1 MVKNLPTLFSKA
13 SSSSSSSNE
22 LAETANPKPV
32 ELSSSMYSADRK
44 VSNASILTTS
54 TVSSNSSDS
63 SYSVKISKFLLAQNK
78 INEDM
83 EHPHLSCN
91 HRRSCGSIDVTGV
104 LSKASVVGLLDR
116 ADQDTRIKNQLMRKR
131 TSFSQLVPQ
140 APSEKSPNQSNIKI
154 IMNSEE
160 EEEHKASSL
169 NSSQLES
176 KLQANASFLR
186 PDNRQYRSN
195 SCSGASLGI
204 SPAIVNNYLSV
215 PKQSLHLL
223 KNRKSSASSIL
234 DKPNRSELE
243 LLQKVCSTCNFD
255 QECRFYLND
264 NQSTNS
270 ANSNDQSNNGS
281 NNNIYFEFLSSESLP
296 NEGQAESPKFD
307 DKLYHFKSHIL
318 SSHTSSGIN
327 LTKSAADILLE
338 NVNFK
343 NNEDSFIYPNISKL
357 VIFFI
362 QKYNIVKNNL
372 VF

>member
-1 MVKNLPTLFSKA
+1 MVKNLPTLYSKA
-13 SSSSSSSNE
+13 SSSSSSNE
-22 LAETANPKPV
+22 LEESANTKSAEFSNSV
-32 ELSSSMYSADRK
+32 YGADRK

-54 TVSSNSSDS
+54 TMSSNSSDS
-63 SYSVKISKFLLAQNK
+63 SYSVKVSKFVLAQNK

-83 EHPHLSCN
+83 EHAHVSCN

-140 APSEKSPNQSNIKI
+140 TASEPSSNQSNIKI

-160 EEEHKASSL
+160 EETHKASSL

-176 KLQANASFLR
+176 KLQANASSLR
-186 PDNRQYRSN
+186 SENRQYRSN
-195 SCSGASLGI
+195 SCSGTSLAI
-204 SPAIVNNYLSV
+204 SHTIVNNYLSV
-215 PKQSLHLL
+215 PKQSVHLF

-234 DKPNRSELE
+234 DKSNRSELE

-270 ANSNDQSNNGS
+270 ANSNDQSNNASSG
-281 NNNIYFEFLSSESLP
+281 NIYFEFLSSESLP
-296 NEGQAESPKFD
+296 YDGQAESPKLD
-307 DKLYHFKSHIL
+307 DQLYHFKSHIL
-318 SSHTSSGIN
+318 NSHTSSGIN

-343 NNEDSFIYPNISKL
+343 NYDNPLIYPNISKM
-357 VIFFI
+357 VSFF
-362 QKYNIVKNNL
+362 Y
-372 VF
+372 F